1 MALFYSGIAG
11 KRPGKAKGWVLH
23 NDAGS
28 QAATAAYYRAWLPT
42 HDAYLG
48 FAHAYT
54 ASDGTHFAEDYDY
67 MAYHTANSEGNMW
80 YLGIEFCQSMGN
92 ENTFR
97 QNEQD
102 GFKVVARWFID
113 ENMTPNRSTVKLHRE
128 FSATACPHRS
138 WVLHGQSTN
147 AVKDYY
153 IAQIVL
159 AIAELKGI
167 TVEKEEPKKQEDED
181 MIYAFANRN
190 AIFYV
195 QGPKV
200 SVLYSEA
207 DWNAMQAIYS
217 QTHDGKHIKV
227 FDWMDNNSTAD
238 AVFRTLGY
246 YEDEAFKNSVTEG
259 IDNIKKNLK

>member
-28 QAATAAYYRAWLPT
+28 QAATSAYYRAWLPT

-138 WVLHGQSTN
+138 WALHGQSTN
-147 AVKDYY
+147 VVKDYY

-159 AIAELKGI
+159 AMAELKGI
-167 TVEKEEPKKQEDED
+167 TVEKEEIKLKELGKMEFLFTVKGEG
-181 MIYAFANRN
+181 ATF
-190 AIFYV
+190 
-195 QGPKV
+195 
-200 SVLYSEA
+200 
-207 DWNAMQAIYS
+207 W
-217 QTHDGKHIKV
+217 HDGHKT
-227 FDWMDNNSTAD
+227 FMLS
-238 AVFRTLGY
+238 
-246 YEDEAFKNSVTEG
+246 DEAQLNMINGNYEQVHGKKPASVRQLDQNEYKVWQSMYPVTVA
-259 IDNIKKNLK
+259 KKTW